1 MIPNG
6 YEDERMSIK
15 TIAILM
21 PGDMGHGCAIAFREN
36 GFRTVTNLSE
46 RSERTKALSA
56 KAGLEDL
63 GSFEEVAKQSDIV
76 LSILPPENA
85 LDQGRRFAAAMI
97 AAGST
102 PPYVDCNAVSPA
114 TTREIAAEIDQAG
127 ALYIDGGIIGSN
139 PVNEKGGTRL
149 YVSGSDTA
157 AIRELDGR
165 GMVVRDIGDE
175 IGRASGL
182 KMVYASA
189 TKGTFS
195 LHAAVLTTAHAMGLT
210 EEYISELSESRPA
223 MFSAMENMVPRIPLD
238 AGRWLG
244 EMNEIAAT
252 FKEACVTS
260 KFHEGAAEIMELAHR
275 TPISHETRET
285 VDTSRTLI
293 GALDM
298 YVAAR
303 KGVKD
308 AAD

>member
-1 MIPNG
+1 M
-6 YEDERMSIK
+6 RIK

-21 PGDMGHGCAIAFREN
+21 PGDMCHGCAIALREN

-56 KAGLEDL
+56 KAGIEDL
-63 GSFEEVAKQSDIV
+63 ASFEEVAKQSDIV

-85 LDQGRRFAAAMI
+85 LEQGCRFADAMLSS
-97 AAGST
+97 GSA

-114 TTREIAAEIDQAG
+114 TTREIGLEIDRAG

-157 AIRELDGR
+157 AIRELDGK

-182 KMVYASA
+182 KMIYASA

-195 LHAAVLTTAHAMGLT
+195 LHAAVLTAAHAMGLT
-210 EEYISELSESRPA
+210 EEYMAELKESRPA
-223 MFSAMENMVPRIPLD
+223 MLSAMENMVPRIPLD

-252 FKEACVTS
+252 FEEACVTS
-260 KFHEGAAEIMELAHR
+260 KFHEGAADIMELAHR
-275 TPISHETRET
+275 TPISSETRET
-285 VDTSRTLI
+285 VDTSRTLVE
-293 GALDM
+293 ALDM

-303 KGVKD
+303 QALKG

>member
-1 MIPNG
+1 MGNG
-6 YEDERMSIK
+6 DERMSI
-15 TIAILM
+15 TAVAILM
-21 PGDMGHGCAIAFREN
+21 PGDMGHGCATVFREN
-36 GFRTVTNLSE
+36 GFRTVTDLSK

-56 KAGLEDL
+56 KAGLENL
-63 GSFEEVAKQSDIV
+63 GSLEEVAKQAHIV

-85 LDQGRRFAAAMI
+85 LDQARKFAAAMI
-97 AAGST
+97 ATGSA

-114 TTREIAAEIDQAG
+114 TTRKIGAEINRSG

-157 AIRELDGR
+157 AVRELDGK

-195 LHAAVLTTAHAMGLT
+195 LHAAVLTAAHAMGLT
-210 EEYISELSESRPA
+210 EEYMAELSESRPA
-223 MFSAMENMVPRIPLD
+223 MLSAMENMVPRIPLD

-293 GALDM
+293 EALDM